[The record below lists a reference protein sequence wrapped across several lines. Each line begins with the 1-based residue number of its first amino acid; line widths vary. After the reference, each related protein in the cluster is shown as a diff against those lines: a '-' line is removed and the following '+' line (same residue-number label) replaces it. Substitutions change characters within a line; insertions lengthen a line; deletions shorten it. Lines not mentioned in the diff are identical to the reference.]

1 MHKTGDGRVAVLT
14 MADVGALLM
23 WTFLAS
29 MTWVGGVL
37 ELHDPTSINIEQV
50 EGVLGFLMNKTSNRL
65 QARWTPVML

>member
-1 MHKTGDGRVAVLT
+1 
-14 MADVGALLM
+14 
-23 WTFLAS
+23 

-65 QARWTPVML
+65 QARWTPVTL